1 MLTTASHQRLT
12 VREATDHDAY
22 ALTHLAAVDS
32 ADPLPGRVLVAE
44 IDGRPVAALSMTTS
58 TVVADPF
65 RRTAD
70 IVQMLK
76 VRAAQMRGERV
87 SRRGLPVRGPRPVPV
102 H

>member
-12 VREATDHDAY
+12 VRVATDHDAY
-22 ALTHLAAVDS
+22 ALAHLAAVDS
-32 ADPLPGRVLVAE
+32 AEPLPGRVLVAE
-44 IDGRPVAALSMTTS
+44 VDGRPVAAIAVADS

-70 IVQMLK
+70 IVQMLR
-76 VRAAQMRGERV
+76 VRAAQMRGESV
-87 SRRGLPVRGPRPVPV
+87 SRRARPVRALRPVPA

>member
-12 VREATDHDAY
+12 VRVADDHDAY
-22 ALTHLAAVDS
+22 VLAQLAAVDS
-32 ADPLPGRVLVAE
+32 AEPLEGRVLVAE
-44 IDGRPVAALSMTTS
+44 IDGRPVAAISMTDS

-70 IVQMLK
+70 IVQMLR

-87 SRRGLPVRGPRPVPV
+87 SRRGLPARGLRPVAV

>member
-12 VREATDHDAY
+12 VRMASDHDAY
-22 ALTHLAAVDS
+22 PLAQLAAVDS
-32 ADPLPGRVLVAE
+32 ADPLAGRVLLAE
-44 IDGRPVAALSMTTS
+44 IDGRPVAAVSFADGA
-58 TVVADPF
+58 VVADPF

-70 IVQMLK
+70 VVQMLR

-87 SRRGLPVRGPRPVPV
+87 SRRARPARALRPVPA